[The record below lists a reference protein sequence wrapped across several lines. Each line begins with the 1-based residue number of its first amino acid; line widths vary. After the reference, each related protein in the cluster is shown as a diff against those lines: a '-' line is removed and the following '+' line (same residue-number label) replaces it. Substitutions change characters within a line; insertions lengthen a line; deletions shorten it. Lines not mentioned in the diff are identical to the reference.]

1 MRTSEA
7 HRYARFSAAAA
18 MAITLIAGSYFAR
31 RYLQAR
37 RAARNAPPPV
47 PVEVQKASEGFS
59 YSKQDGDRTVF
70 TIRASR
76 ATQFKE
82 DNRAT
87 LDEVWVTIY
96 GATGA
101 RADNIR
107 THSCDYNQTSGD
119 VVCSGDV
126 QMDFQSAAD
135 AQRGQSGA
143 TSAASPPRIIHA
155 ETRGLSF
162 NRDSGDAWSDQP
174 VTLKFPGGEGSAVGV
189 KYHSKDGLIELLHDV
204 KFRLQ
209 PSVTMKPAS
218 GAAPQAAQ
226 ANETPVVLSGS
237 SLQYQRESGLVF
249 LHGPVTA
256 IETPPGLQKELH
268 AAELSIELDTRMRA
282 RRMNAA
288 GDAKA
293 PAQLRSNGPKGEQI
307 LTADSFLADYAPA
320 GWLENFRA
328 DGHVQSSMK
337 DSSGRAVFSAGI
349 LEAKM
354 APELNAPAHAQAI
367 GGVKI
372 DSDRSGT
379 QRHFESTELNVD
391 FVNIAPKI
399 TGGHATT
406 YVSHAETPSTA
417 LLSWQDPAATQRP
430 QGAASAAG
438 NTATDHA
445 SRMALSGKRFEMAFD
460 EQSRLRQLQ
469 IKSAAKIDRTDAS
482 GAQQTST
489 SDDLSASLDEAG
501 IWSQLIQNGH
511 VKMHDA
517 DRAGQADHS
526 HVDHAT
532 NTLALTGAAHV
543 SDSDSRTSAD
553 TITINQTSSELH
565 ADGHVITTYS
575 GSGTAATPAPS
586 ASYKPTSAA
595 NSTSTQQESSSHAAN
610 PSHATADHLVA
621 NSKTG
626 KALYSGHAR
635 LWQGDATIEADSIEL
650 DRDAKQ
656 ANAIGNV
663 HAIFVTQA
671 SSGTSSAQSI
681 GAPATNPSSKA
692 SRSPISTSNVET
704 KSSQP
709 TLWRVRAPRMT
720 YSDLNLQAHLEGGF
734 TAESQQLSIAGATGD
749 LYFTRS
755 QPRAQSS
762 ASAGTA
768 NQSSSATSLDHATAS
783 EHVTVRQG
791 DRHGAAELGQ
801 YSAPA
806 GTFTLSGGHPTFTDA
821 SGNTTSG
828 TKLTFNTTDDTI
840 LVQSEE
846 SSRPQPH
853 HQVEK

>member
-18 MAITLIAGSYFAR
+18 VAITLVAGGYFAR

-47 PVEVQKASEGFS
+47 PAEVQKASEGFS
-59 YSKQDGDRTVF
+59 FSKQDGDRTIF
-70 TIRASR
+70 TVRASR
-76 ATQFKE
+76 ATQFKD
-82 DNRAT
+82 DNRAI
-87 LDEVWVTIY
+87 LEDVWVTIY

-107 THSCDYNQTSGD
+107 THSCDFNQATGD

-135 AQRGQSGA
+135 AQRGQSSGA
-143 TSAASPPRIIHA
+143 SAANPPHIIHA

-204 KFRLQ
+204 KFKLQ
-209 PSVTMKPAS
+209 PSITSKPAP

-226 ANETPVVLSGS
+226 ANQTPILLSGS
-237 SLQYQRESGLVF
+237 SLQYQRESGVVF

-256 IETPPGLQKELH
+256 IETPPGVQKELH
-268 AAELSIELDTRMRA
+268 AAELSIELDTQMRA

-293 PAQLRSNGPKGEQI
+293 PAQLRSNGPKGEQV

-320 GWLENFRA
+320 GWLQDFRA

-337 DSSGRAVFSAGI
+337 DSSGHAALSAGN

-354 APELNAPAHAQAI
+354 APELNAPAHAYAV

-372 DSDRSGT
+372 DSDQSGT
-379 QRHFESTELNVD
+379 LRHFESTELSID

-399 TGGHATT
+399 PGGHATS
-406 YVSHAETPSTA
+406 YVSHAETPSSA
-417 LLSWQDPAATQRP
+417 LLSWQEP
-430 QGAASAAG
+430 QSSQQHPTAASASNNSA
-438 NTATDHA
+438 ADRP
-445 SRMALSGKRFEMAFD
+445 SKMALSGNRFEMEFD

-469 IKSAAKIDRTDAS
+469 VKSAAKVDRTDAS
-482 GAQQTST
+482 GAPQTST
-489 SDDLSASLDEAG
+489 SDDLSASLDEAS
-501 IWSQLIQNGH
+501 IWAQLTQNGH
-511 VKMHDA
+511 VKMRDA
-517 DRAGQADHS
+517 DRTGQGDHS
-526 HVDHAT
+526 HLDHAT
-532 NTLALTGAAHV
+532 NTLVLTGAAHV

-553 TITINQTSSELH
+553 VITINQTSSELH
-565 ADGHVITTYS
+565 ADGHVVTTYNGRNS
-575 GSGTAATPAPS
+575 ATPSS
-586 ASYKPTSAA
+586 AYKPTSAA
-595 NSTSTQQESSSHAAN
+595 TSSTSTQQQSASQTAN
-610 PSHATADHLVA
+610 SSHATAEHLVA
-621 NSKTG
+621 NSNTG

-635 LWQGDATIEADSIEL
+635 LWQGNATIEADAIEL
-650 DRDAKQ
+650 ERDAKQ
-656 ANAIGNV
+656 ANATGNV
-663 HAIFVTQA
+663 HAVFVTQS
-671 SSGTSSAQSI
+671 SSGSSTAQSTSTIPANPGATSS
-681 GAPATNPSSKA
+681 A
-692 SRSPISTSNVET
+692 SRSPKPAPADPP
-704 KSSQP
+704 KSAQP

-734 TAESQQLSIAGATGD
+734 TADSQQLSIAGATGD
-749 LYFTRS
+749 LYFVRPQS
-755 QPRAQSS
+755 QPGAAETAAQSTS
-762 ASAGTA
+762 A
-768 NQSSSATSLDHATAS
+768 ATLDHATAS
-783 EHVTVRQG
+783 QHVTVRQG

-801 YSAPA
+801 YSVSA

-828 TKLTFNTTDDTI
+828 RELTFYLADDTI

-853 HQVEK
+853 HRVEK